1 MIVARKVT
9 MLERLNAV
17 LESLDGKVETLSLE
31 KVIRIVEFVEE
42 TVLSGE
48 FIASVIIDEMQK

>member
-1 MIVARKVT
+1 